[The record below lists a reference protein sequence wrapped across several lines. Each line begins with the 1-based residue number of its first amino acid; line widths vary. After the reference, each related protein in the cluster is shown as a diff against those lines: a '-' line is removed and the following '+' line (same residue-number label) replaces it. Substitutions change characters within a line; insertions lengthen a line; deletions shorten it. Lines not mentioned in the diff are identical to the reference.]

1 MMYAFFVGGVGITVR
16 HWVERPN
23 AAEES
28 GARVEIQRLHEE
40 PPADF
45 SATWARSLGAPILRA
60 DLFTRLAGPPGN
72 WEAAHYH
79 PRFVEGWL
87 PGPRAWDPAL
97 TADPAAWLQAK
108 LGDLRGVLHESG
120 TPDLA
125 ATIDQAEVD
134 RALPHIMAVVVA
146 CMQPEATAAS
156 QREAVP
162 T

>member
-16 HWVERPN
+16 HWVEPPN
-23 AAEES
+23 APKES

-40 PPADF
+40 PPAVF
-45 SATWARSLGAPILRA
+45 SAAWARSLGEPILRA

-87 PGPRAWDPAL
+87 PCPRAWDPAL
-97 TADPAAWLQAK
+97 TEDPAAWLQAK
-108 LGDLRGVLHESG
+108 LGDLRGLLYESG
-120 TPDLA
+120 ATDMA
-125 ATIDQAEVD
+125 ETIDQAEVD
-134 RALPHIMAVVVA
+134 RALPHITAIVVA

-156 QREAVP
+156 RREAVA